1 MSPRRCSLGLPK
13 AAFSAAATILLLVV
27 EPAAAVDAGLFQNHK
42 WQSGIQV
49 WQSSSK
55 GRGVM
60 WGQCRGWFRKM
71 RSCIMQ
77 ETTCAAHLSPGP
89 ADADIEVQIGNLPVF
104 RNHETYLQW
113 WAARKSKEAY
123 DPVTDP
129 EGAQVYPSMFEA
141 YPRFSDADFNGG
153 NVRINPDG
161 TAVIRFRAPA
171 THQVHKY
178 TRMPHVH
185 LRICSGGNSSLL
197 SIILGRKDKI
207 QLTPQGP
214 VAKSECNSAENKLS
228 VLSFHRL
235 QHDFASASAPFV
247 AVAAAAALKPL
258 VARGVGRLVGRM
270 AEQLDLDALEF
281 SPVFQCLSA
290 GLLYDHFAG
299 DCVAAC
305 PTGAAVSR
313 GQCVKPAAVRSSS
326 FAASWQLY
334 ICGCDEKCWA
344 DKRNGT
350 LHHLRLEIADHL
362 DIPLHEV
369 QELDLRFESRS
380 LNPHQAA
387 LARMH
392 IRISSPRYAEDT
404 GIAMLRSLFRGME
417 GSSEALAMLV
427 LGVRE
432 IFAGNSG
439 FLQKHIGTVGISN
452 EDAFAPYYE
461 DLAMAK
467 AASSNDDP
475 WPAEETVAPPLAPG
489 SSFAVGGMLAAL
501 AAFTLPG
508 LIILTIFGKCCRDNI
523 SVEAG
528 EPTLRHL
535 GEPLA
540 AGENAQQPH
549 ATMGTMAAPCDDT
562 SGRSSVASPAFESG
576 NLVPAYLAAV
586 YARALQ

>member
-1 MSPRRCSLGLPK
+1 
-13 AAFSAAATILLLVV
+13 
-27 EPAAAVDAGLFQNHK
+27 
-42 WQSGIQV
+42 
-49 WQSSSK
+49 
-55 GRGVM
+55 
-60 WGQCRGWFRKM
+60 
-71 RSCIMQ
+71 
-77 ETTCAAHLSPGP
+77 
-89 ADADIEVQIGNLPVF
+89 
-104 RNHETYLQW
+104 
-113 WAARKSKEAY
+113 
-123 DPVTDP
+123 
-129 EGAQVYPSMFEA
+129 MFEA
-141 YPRFSDADFNGG
+141 YPHFSDADFNGG
-153 NVRINPDG
+153 NVRVNSDG

-178 TRMPHVH
+178 TRTPHVH
-185 LRICSGGNSSLL
+185 LRICSGGKNSPL

-214 VAKSECNSAENKLS
+214 VAKSECSSAENKLS
-228 VLSFHRL
+228 ILSSHRL
-235 QHDFASASAPFV
+235 QHNFATASAPSV
-247 AVAAAAALKPL
+247 AIAAAAALKPL
-258 VARGVGRLVGRM
+258 VARGVGRLVDRL

-299 DCVAAC
+299 DCVASC
-305 PTGAAVSR
+305 PMGTAVSR

-350 LHHLRLEIADHL
+350 LHRLRLEVADHL

-369 QELDLRFESRS
+369 QELDLRFESKS

-392 IRISSPRYAEDT
+392 VRITSPRYAADT
-404 GIAMLRSLFRGME
+404 GIEMLRSLFRSME

-432 IFAGNSG
+432 IFDGNSG
-439 FLQKHIGTVGISN
+439 FLQQHVGTVGISS
-452 EDAFAPYYE
+452 EDAFATYYE

-467 AASSNDDP
+467 AAASNDDP
-475 WPAEETVAPPLAPG
+475 LPAEGLMTPPHASG
-489 SSFAVGGMLAAL
+489 SLFAVGGMLAAL
-501 AAFTLPG
+501 TALTLPG
-508 LIILTIFGKCCRDNI
+508 LIMLTLFGKCCRDSI
-523 SVEAG
+523 SVDAG

-540 AGENAQQPH
+540 ASETTQQPH
-549 ATMGTMAAPCDDT
+549 AGTGTIPATCNDT
-562 SGRSSVASPAFESG
+562 NNRSSVKSPAFDSG
-576 NLVPAYLAAV
+576 DLVPVYLAAV
-586 YARALQ
+586 YARALH